1 MKKYIIFLFLLL
13 SVSAC
18 RNGGKHYVI
27 GVSQCSEDIWRD
39 KLNDE
44 LRIASFSYDKAD
56 IRFASADDNDQR
68 QIEQINKFIDDGVDL
83 LIASPNQMHTI
94 SPAINRAFD
103 KGIPV
108 ILFDRK
114 TDSHKYTAFIGA
126 DNHEIGRVMGEC
138 VGTALQG
145 RGNVVEITGL
155 QTSSPAI
162 DRHRGFCDALKR
174 FPGIHLISSVHGDW
188 TKASGQKLMGGVL
201 KDRRDINCVFGQNDR
216 MAMGARQAAEQQGIK
231 QGIIYVGIDG
241 LPTPDGGLHNV
252 ANHELAAS
260 YIYPTRGDLVMQLA
274 MNILKHKPY
283 QKENYLKA
291 AIVTPENARAM
302 LMQVDEMNHQRT
314 RLIELHGKIDQ
325 YLAQYNHQQ
334 IYLLLSVIILLL
346 LVGFFI
352 YVYRTIMMKRRLTE
366 ETANAKLQFF
376 TNVSHEFRT
385 PLTLIADPVE
395 RLLDDEDIT
404 ASQRS
409 LLQVARKNV
418 NVMLRL
424 VGEILD
430 FRKVQNGKMTVD
442 VTTFD
447 LAEHLRQWLTGFMP
461 AATTKRIS
469 IIPDIPQSLTV
480 CTDLD
485 KMERICYNL
494 LSNALK
500 YTHNG
505 GHIRVSASQ
514 TGDTFTFVVADDGIG
529 IPRDKVTH
537 IFDRFYQARNSNVGG
552 TGIGLALVK
561 AFSELMGG
569 DVGVKSTEGQGST
582 FTVTLPV
589 GDISA
594 QSPNGLRTAQGTDGL
609 RPSQGTDG
617 AGTSQGTDG
626 LPPASA
632 NRMEPFSIAG
642 ETMEKDTEGAE
653 LHRITSPVADEDKPT
668 VLVVDDNDDVRI
680 YITSLLAAEYD
691 VKQAADGQQGLE
703 KAIKEVPDLIIC
715 DVMMPVMDGLEMCDR
730 VKRETATSHIP
741 VILLTARTQEDQRA
755 EGYDY
760 GADAYIT
767 KPFSGKVLLAR
778 VKNLLA
784 NRRLLRDIFSNG
796 EAPDDKPKDADTQ
809 FIDEFR
815 KQVQAQLSDTELNVE
830 TLSAGMG
837 LSRVQLYRKIK
848 ALTGSSP
855 VELIRITRLKRA
867 ERLLKSGGKNISEV
881 SYEVGFSSPSYFT
894 KCYKEYFG
902 VLPGEVK

>member
-1 MKKYIIFLFLLL
+1 MIRKLFVISFLSLLL
-13 SVSAC
+13 TAC
-18 RNGGKHYVI
+18 SKGGKHYVI

-44 LRIASFSYDKAD
+44 LRISAFANDNVTL
-56 IRFASADDNDQR
+56 RFASADDNDQR

-83 LIASPNQMHTI
+83 LITSPNQMHTI
-94 SPAINRAFD
+94 SPAIERAYD

-126 DNHEIGRVMGEC
+126 DNYEIGRVMGEYI
-138 VGTALQG
+138 GITLKG
-145 RGNVVEITGL
+145 KGNVAEITGL
-155 QTSSPAI
+155 HNSSPAI
-162 DRHRGFCDALKR
+162 ERHRGFCDALKS
-174 FPGIHLISSVHGDW
+174 FPGIHLISSISGDW
-188 TKASGQKLMGGVL
+188 TKKSGQQAMSSLL
-201 KDRRDINCVFGQNDR
+201 KTRHDIDCVFGQNDR

-252 ANHELAAS
+252 ADRQLAAS
-260 YIYPTRGDLVMQLA
+260 YIYPTRGDIVMQLA
-274 MNILKHKPY
+274 MNILKNKPY
-283 QKENYLKA
+283 KKENYLKA
-291 AIVTPENARAM
+291 TIVTPDNARAM

-314 RLIELHGKIDQ
+314 RLIELHDKVDQ

-346 LVGFFI
+346 LIGFFT
-352 YVYRTIMMKRRLTE
+352 YVYRTIAMKRRLTE

-395 RLLDDEDIT
+395 RLLDEESISDG
-404 ASQRS
+404 QRS
-409 LLQVARKNV
+409 LLQVAHKNV

-430 FRKVQNGKMTVD
+430 FRKVQNGKMTID
-442 VTTFD
+442 NSTFD
-447 LAEHLRQWLTGFMP
+447 LAEHLRQWLAGFMP
-461 AATTKRIS
+461 AAATKEIS
-469 IIPDIPQSLTV
+469 IDTDIPQQLTIHA
-480 CTDLD
+480 DID
-485 KMERICYNL
+485 KTERICYNL

-500 YTHNG
+500 YTRNG
-505 GHIRVSASQ
+505 GHIHVTASE
-514 TGDTFTFVVADDGIG
+514 TDGTVTLVVADDGIG
-529 IPRDKVTH
+529 IPRDKIAH
-537 IFDRFYQARNSNVGG
+537 IFDRFYQARNNSVGG

-569 DVGVKSTEGQGST
+569 SVIVKSTEGQGST

-589 GDISA
+589 GDTSA
-594 QSPNGLRTAQGTDGL
+594 QDTDSL
-609 RPSQGTDG
+609 HTVSTNQKK
-617 AGTSQGTDG
+617 
-626 LPPASA
+626 
-632 NRMEPFSIAG
+632 NYIIAG
-642 ETMEKDTEGAE
+642 NTMEKEIEGAE
-653 LHRITSPVADEDKPT
+653 LRRITNPVADDEKPT
-668 VLVVDDNDDVRI
+668 VLVVDDNDDVRA
-680 YITSLLAAEYD
+680 YITTLLAPEYD
-691 VKQAADGQQGLE
+691 VEQAVDGQQGLE
-703 KAIKEVPDLIIC
+703 KATKDVPDLIIC

-730 VKRETATSHIP
+730 VKRETVTTHIP

-796 EAPDDKPKDADTQ
+796 EMMDDKPKDADTL
-809 FIDEFR
+809 FINEFR
-815 KQVQAQLSDTELNVE
+815 KQVQAQMSDTELNVE
-830 TLSAGMG
+830 TLSADMG
-837 LSRVQLYRKIK
+837 LSRVQLYRKVK

-867 ERLLKSGGKNISEV
+867 ERLLKTSGMTIAEV

-894 KCYKEYFG
+894 KCYKDYFG
-902 VLPGEVK
+902 ILPGDVK

>member
-1 MKKYIIFLFLLL
+1 MRKSIIFLLLLL
-13 SVSAC
+13 SLTAC

-44 LRIASFSYDKAD
+44 LRIASFSYDNVD

-442 VTTFD
+442 VTIFD

-594 QSPNGLRTAQGTDGL
+594 QSSENKNGTGTAQGTDGL
-609 RPSQGTDG
+609 RT
-617 AGTSQGTDG
+617 
-626 LPPASA
+626 ASA
-632 NRMEPFSIAG
+632 DRMEPFTIEG
-642 ETMEKDTEGAE
+642 ETMDKDTEGAE

>member
-1 MKKYIIFLFLLL
+1 
-13 SVSAC
+13 
-18 RNGGKHYVI
+18 
-27 GVSQCSEDIWRD
+27 
-39 KLNDE
+39 
-44 LRIASFSYDKAD
+44 
-56 IRFASADDNDQR
+56 
-68 QIEQINKFIDDGVDL
+68 
-83 LIASPNQMHTI
+83 
-94 SPAINRAFD
+94 
-103 KGIPV
+103 
-108 ILFDRK
+108 
-114 TDSHKYTAFIGA
+114 
-126 DNHEIGRVMGEC
+126 
-138 VGTALQG
+138 
-145 RGNVVEITGL
+145 
-155 QTSSPAI
+155 
-162 DRHRGFCDALKR
+162 
-174 FPGIHLISSVHGDW
+174 
-188 TKASGQKLMGGVL
+188 
-201 KDRRDINCVFGQNDR
+201 
-216 MAMGARQAAEQQGIK
+216 
-231 QGIIYVGIDG
+231 
-241 LPTPDGGLHNV
+241 V

-283 QKENYLKA
+283 QRENYLKA

-569 DVGVKSTEGQGST
+569 DVGVKSVEGQGST

-609 RPSQGTDG
+609 RTAQGTDG
-617 AGTSQGTDG
+617 AGTSQSIDG
-626 LPPASA
+626 LRPASA

-642 ETMEKDTEGAE
+642 ETMDKDTEGAE

>member
-18 RNGGKHYVI
+18 KNGGKRYVI

-529 IPRDKVTH
+529 IPRDKVAH

-569 DVGVKSTEGQGST
+569 DVGVKSVEGQGST

-594 QSPNGLRTAQGTDGL
+594 QSTDGLRTAQGTDG
-609 RPSQGTDG
+609 
-617 AGTSQGTDG
+617 AGTSQSIDG
-626 LPPASA
+626 LRPASA

-642 ETMEKDTEGAE
+642 ETMDKDTEGAE

>member
-1 MKKYIIFLFLLL
+1 MRRIVQNIHYHKVLICALLPLLLL
-13 SVSAC
+13 SCSV
-18 RNGGKHYVI
+18 GGRRHVI

-44 LRIASFSYDKAD
+44 LRIASFSYDNVD
-56 IRFASADDNDQR
+56 VRFASADDNDQR
-68 QIEQINKFIDDGVDL
+68 QIEQINQFIDEGVDL

-94 SPAINRAFD
+94 SPAINRAYD

-126 DNHEIGRVMGEC
+126 DNHEIGRVMGEY
-138 VGTALQG
+138 VGMALKG
-145 RGNVVEITGL
+145 HGNVVEITGL
-155 QTSSPAI
+155 KTSSPAI
-162 DRHRGFCDALKR
+162 ERHRGFCDALKS
-174 FPGIHLISSVHGDW
+174 FPGIRLVGSLPGDW
-188 TKASGQKLMGGVL
+188 TKASGVKAMSSVL
-201 KDRRDINCVFGQNDR
+201 QSRKDIDCVFGQNDR
-216 MAMGARQAAEQQGIK
+216 MAMGARQAAERQGIK
-231 QGIIYVGIDG
+231 QGIVYVGIDG

-252 ANHELAAS
+252 ADRKLAAS

-274 MNILKHKPY
+274 MNILKKKPF

-291 AIVTPENARAM
+291 AIVTKDNARAM

-314 RLIELHGKIDQ
+314 RLIELHGKVDES
-325 YLAQYNHQQ
+325 LAQYNHQQ

-346 LVGFFI
+346 LTGFFV
-352 YVYRTIMMKRRLTE
+352 YVYRTIAMKRRMTE

-385 PLTLIADPVE
+385 PLTLIADPIE
-395 RLLDDEDIT
+395 RLLDEQGISDG
-404 ASQRS
+404 QRS

-442 VTTFD
+442 YSTFD
-447 LAEHLRQWLTGFMP
+447 LAEHLRQWLEGFMP

-469 IIPDIPQSLTV
+469 IVPDIPESLTV
-480 CTDLD
+480 CADLD
-485 KMERICYNL
+485 KTERICYNL

-500 YTHNG
+500 YTHDG
-505 GHIRVSASQ
+505 GHINISASE
-514 TGDTFTFVVADDGIG
+514 TGGTVTLIVADDGIG
-529 IPRDKVTH
+529 IPKDKVQH
-537 IFDRFYQARNSNVGG
+537 IFDRFYQVRNSTVGG

-561 AFSELMGG
+561 AFAELMGG
-569 DVGVKSTEGQGST
+569 GVSVRSVEGEGST

-589 GDISA
+589 GEVSA
-594 QSPNGLRTAQGTDGL
+594 QDRD
-609 RPSQGTDG
+609 D
-617 AGTSQGTDG
+617 
-626 LPPASA
+626 ASA
-632 NRMEPFSIAG
+632 SQSRDGVRTSANQKEAFTIAG
-642 ETMEKDTEGAE
+642 ETMTKEDEGAE
-653 LHRITSPVADEDKPT
+653 LRRITSPVADEDKPA
-668 VLVVDDNDDVRI
+668 VLVVDDNDDVRS
-680 YITSLLAAEYD
+680 YVTSLLTAEYD
-691 VKQAADGQQGLE
+691 VKQATEGQQGLE
-703 KAIKEVPDLIIC
+703 MAIRDVPDLIIC

-730 VKRETATSHIP
+730 VKRETVTSHIP

-784 NRRLLRDIFSNG
+784 NRRLLRDVFSNG
-796 EAPDDKPKDADTQ
+796 EVMDDKPKDADTL
-809 FIDEFR
+809 FINEFR
-815 KQVQAQLSDTELNVE
+815 KQVQAQMADSELNVE
-830 TLSAGMG
+830 TLSADMGM
-837 LSRVQLYRKIK
+837 SRVQLYRKVK
-848 ALTGSSP
+848 ALTGASP

-867 ERLLKSGGKNISEV
+867 ERLLKTGSKTIAEI
-881 SYEVGFSSPSYFT
+881 SYEVGFSSPSYFS
-894 KCYKEYFG
+894 KCFKDYFG

>member
-1 MKKYIIFLFLLL
+1 
-13 SVSAC
+13 
-18 RNGGKHYVI
+18 
-27 GVSQCSEDIWRD
+27 
-39 KLNDE
+39 
-44 LRIASFSYDKAD
+44 
-56 IRFASADDNDQR
+56 
-68 QIEQINKFIDDGVDL
+68 
-83 LIASPNQMHTI
+83 
-94 SPAINRAFD
+94 
-103 KGIPV
+103 
-108 ILFDRK
+108 
-114 TDSHKYTAFIGA
+114 
-126 DNHEIGRVMGEC
+126 
-138 VGTALQG
+138 
-145 RGNVVEITGL
+145 
-155 QTSSPAI
+155 
-162 DRHRGFCDALKR
+162 
-174 FPGIHLISSVHGDW
+174 
-188 TKASGQKLMGGVL
+188 
-201 KDRRDINCVFGQNDR
+201 
-216 MAMGARQAAEQQGIK
+216 
-231 QGIIYVGIDG
+231 
-241 LPTPDGGLHNV
+241 
-252 ANHELAAS
+252 
-260 YIYPTRGDLVMQLA
+260 
-274 MNILKHKPY
+274 
-283 QKENYLKA
+283 
-291 AIVTPENARAM
+291 
-302 LMQVDEMNHQRT
+302 
-314 RLIELHGKIDQ
+314 
-325 YLAQYNHQQ
+325 
-334 IYLLLSVIILLL
+334 
-346 LVGFFI
+346 
-352 YVYRTIMMKRRLTE
+352 
-366 ETANAKLQFF
+366 
-376 TNVSHEFRT
+376 
-385 PLTLIADPVE
+385 
-395 RLLDDEDIT
+395 
-404 ASQRS
+404 
-409 LLQVARKNV
+409 
-418 NVMLRL
+418 
-424 VGEILD
+424 
-430 FRKVQNGKMTVD
+430 
-442 VTTFD
+442 
-447 LAEHLRQWLTGFMP
+447 
-461 AATTKRIS
+461 
-469 IIPDIPQSLTV
+469 
-480 CTDLD
+480 
-485 KMERICYNL
+485 
-494 LSNALK
+494 
-500 YTHNG
+500 
-505 GHIRVSASQ
+505 
-514 TGDTFTFVVADDGIG
+514 VADDGIG

-569 DVGVKSTEGQGST
+569 DVGVKSVEGQGST

-609 RPSQGTDG
+609 RTAQGTDG
-617 AGTSQGTDG
+617 AGTSQSIDG
-626 LPPASA
+626 LRPASA

-642 ETMEKDTEGAE
+642 ETMDKDTEGAE